1 MPSILGYDTAN
12 LTFERM
18 LALKAERNGDKCF
31 IHYLPDGRRFSY
43 REVDLISNRI
53 ANGLIAHGIGKGS
66 HVAVIMENCPEQIL
80 AFFALGKI
88 GAVFTPI
95 NPAARGAFLEYYL
108 THSQSAAVIAE
119 AHLIDQLRE
128 IAGDVPQVTQ
138 AFVLDGYENL
148 PSVVAP
154 AASLAEHDF
163 RKLLAYPDH
172 RTGIETRFSDLC
184 SLMYTSGTTGP
195 SKGNM
200 FTQAHAL
207 TFGIGNRR
215 AHQITGD
222 DVIYCALPFF
232 HVGAWNTYTC
242 GSLLDDGQI
251 ALVRRF
257 SVSRFWDEIRAS
269 GSTVSFLTA
278 VTQFLMAAPEA
289 PGDRTHGLKLFI
301 SGPMPADCG
310 AFVERFG
317 VKVAT
322 SFGLSDYS
330 LTHAFRPDD
339 PPAKYGSCGRPTEG
353 CEARI
358 VDDDDFDLPAGQVG
372 EIVLR
377 NNTPWTTASGY
388 FNNPEATAAAV
399 RNMWYHTG
407 DQGMIDEDGFL
418 WFRDRKKDALRRRG
432 ENISASEVEAAVL
445 RHPAVLEA
453 AVYAVR
459 TLAQGGDDEVGLS
472 VVLREGMSLDH
483 VGLAEFCGK
492 VLPYF
497 VVPRFIEFLDSFP
510 RTPNQK
516 VRKAEIRERVQAHLS
531 AAWDREAH
539 GIVFTRHGGARAGAP
554 DGKAG
559 GPG

>member
-1 MPSILGYDTAN
+1 MPRVPSIYGYETDQ
-12 LTFERM
+12 LTFDRM
-18 LALKAERNGDKCF
+18 LALKARRNGDKCF
-31 IHYLPDGRRFSY
+31 IHYLPDGRRYSY
-43 REVDLISNRI
+43 ADVDLLSNRI
-53 ANGLIAHGIGKGS
+53 ANGLVAYGLGKGS

-95 NPAARGAFLEYYL
+95 NPAARGTFLEHYL
-108 THSQSAAVIAE
+108 NHSQSSAVIAE
-119 AHLIDQLRE
+119 AHLMDQLRE
-128 IAGDVPQVTQ
+128 IAADVPQVNQ
-138 AFVLDGYENL
+138 AFVLDGYEDL
-148 PSVVAP
+148 PSEVSPVP
-154 AASLAEHDF
+154 SIAERDF
-163 RKLLAYPDH
+163 RSLLEYPES
-172 RTGIETRFSDLC
+172 RVEITTRFTDLC

-215 AHQITGD
+215 AHQITSED
-222 DVIYCALPFF
+222 IIYCALPFF

-278 VTQFLMAAPEA
+278 VTQFLMAAA
-289 PGDRTHGLKLFI
+289 PSDSDRTHGLKLFI

-310 AFVERFG
+310 AFAERFG
-317 VKVAT
+317 VKLAT

-339 PPAKYGSCGRPTEG
+339 PPSKYGSCGQPTEG

-358 VDDDDFDLPAGQVG
+358 VDDDDFELPPGEVG

-377 NNTPWTTASGY
+377 NNTPWATASGY
-388 FNNPEATAAAV
+388 YNNPEATSAAT

-432 ENISASEVEAAVL
+432 ENISASEVEAAIL

-453 AVYAVR
+453 ATYAVR
-459 TLAQGGDDEVGLS
+459 LEERGGDDEVGLS
-472 VVLREGMSLDH
+472 VVLREGASLSHED
-483 VGLAEFCGK
+483 LANFCGK
-492 VLPYF
+492 QLPYF
-497 VVPRFIEFLDSFP
+497 VVPRFIEFINDFP

-516 VRKAEIRERVQAHLS
+516 VRKAEIRERVQANI
-531 AAWDREAH
+531 AKAWDREAH
-539 GIVFTRHGGARAGAP
+539 GIMFTRRR
-554 DGKAG
+554 
-559 GPG
+559 